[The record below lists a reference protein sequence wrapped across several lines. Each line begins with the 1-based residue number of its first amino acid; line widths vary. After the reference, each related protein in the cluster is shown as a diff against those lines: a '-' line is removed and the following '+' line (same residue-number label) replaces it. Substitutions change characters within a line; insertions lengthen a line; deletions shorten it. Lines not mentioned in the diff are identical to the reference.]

1 MTVMSRKTKRA
12 SEETVTRA
20 TAPFANASE
29 KRHNKAASQ
38 AVSQPVSQPETA
50 GEPSRSV
57 SYEDIARLA
66 FSYWE
71 QRGYQ
76 NGSPD
81 ADWLRAEQELLSTR

>member
-1 MTVMSRKTKRA
+1 MARKTNP
-12 SEETVTRA
+12 S
-20 TAPFANASE
+20 SE
-29 KRHNKAASQ
+29 KTTTRFSAPSAQAPVKRHQKAA
-38 AVSQPVSQPETA
+38 PPGVSQPETA
-50 GEPSRSV
+50 GEQSRSV

-81 ADWLRAEQELLSTR
+81 ADWLRAEQELLARR

>member
-1 MTVMSRKTKRA
+1 MTVMSRKTKRT

-38 AVSQPVSQPETA
+38 AVSQPETA
-50 GEPSRSV
+50 GEQSRPV